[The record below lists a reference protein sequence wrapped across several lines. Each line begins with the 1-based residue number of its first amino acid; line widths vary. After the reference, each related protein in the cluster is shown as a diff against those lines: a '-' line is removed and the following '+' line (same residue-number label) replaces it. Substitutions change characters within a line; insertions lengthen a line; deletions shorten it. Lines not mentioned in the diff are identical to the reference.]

1 MATNTSHRPADDI
14 NRRIVD
20 SSEDCLKVLDLEGR
34 VTYINGAGVR
44 HLGLHSPADLLGRTW
59 LDSWQGE
66 ARQAA
71 QEALARARAGGR
83 GTFQGLHTTADGISK
98 WWEVVATPITDTNGA
113 VVQLLVVSRDLTDRL
128 REEAFYAGQHHVLE
142 MIASGAALEVILS
155 SLAHLFERQS
165 DNLRCSVV
173 LLEGNRLRH
182 GAAPSLPAAYV
193 RVIDGLTIGP
203 RAGSCGTAMYLA
215 QQVIVTDIFDDP
227 LWADYCEV
235 ARPFGFRAC
244 WSEPILSSQRTVL
257 GSFAIYADE
266 PRAPTREELHLMNI
280 AAHLAGVAIEQRQA
294 LRALHH
300 SEERNR
306 AMLRAIPDWMF
317 VTSADGTF
325 LDYHAKDPEK
335 LLAPPSVFMG
345 KSIPDILPPPV
356 ANALIRA
363 SALALEFDQP
373 EHLEYALGAEDQQRF
388 YEATVV
394 RCGSDKVLSIV
405 RDITDR
411 KQSEMDAS
419 AQHRELAHL
428 GRVAMLGELSGAL
441 AHELSQPL
449 AAILSNAQ
457 AAQRL
462 LDRSPLDL
470 TEVRAALEDIVSNDK
485 RAGAVINRLRA
496 LLKKDASVLQ
506 PVNLNEVTRE
516 VLDLAHSDLLLRR
529 VAVTTRFEPLM
540 PAVLGD
546 RIQLQQVILNL
557 VLNACDA
564 MAGVTPADRHLTI
577 ETHVLDGVVQVSV
590 SDCGTGLPA
599 SQLDAVFQPFVTF
612 KEGGLGLGLTI
623 SRSIVIAH
631 RGHIIAENNEHC
643 GATFRCSFPIASE

>member
-1 MATNTSHRPADDI
+1 MALNTSHRQADDI

-44 HLGLHSPADLLGRTW
+44 HLGLHSPADLLGRIW
-59 LDSWQGE
+59 LDTWQGE

-71 QEALARARAGGR
+71 QDALARARAGGR
-83 GTFQGLHTTADGISK
+83 GTFQGLHTTAEGVAK

-142 MIASGAALEVILS
+142 MIAAGAALEVILS
-155 SLAHLFERQS
+155 SLVHLLERQS
-165 DNLRCSVV
+165 DSLRCSVV

-193 RVIDGLTIGP
+193 RLIDGMTIGP

-215 QQVIVTDIFDDP
+215 QPVIVTDIFEDP
-227 LWADYCEV
+227 LWEDYREV

-266 PRAPTREELHLMNI
+266 PRPPSREELHLMNI
-280 AAHLAGVAIEQRQA
+280 AAHLAGIAIEQRQA
-294 LRALHH
+294 LQALHH

-345 KSIPDILPPPV
+345 KSIPDILPPQV

-363 SALALEFDQP
+363 SALALEFDQA
-373 EHLEYALGAEDQQRF
+373 EHLEYTLGPDEQQRF

-457 AAQRL
+457 AARRL
-462 LDRSPLDL
+462 LDRSPAGSDRGARG
-470 TEVRAALEDIVSNDK
+470 TRGHRQQRQASGRGHQSAACAAEKRRQRAAAGQPQRSDARSARSCAQRFAVAPGGRHDQVRAPDAPCAWRSHSTTAGHPQS
-485 RAGAVINRLRA
+485 RAECLRCDGRS
-496 LLKKDASVLQ
+496 DAGGSAPDHRDARPRWSRPGLGFGLRHRPPGQPAGCRIPAIRDLQ
-506 PVNLNEVTRE
+506 GRRARTGPDDQPIDRHRSPWPHHRGEQRG
-516 VLDLAHSDLLLRR
+516 LRR
-529 VAVTTRFEPLM
+529 DVP
-540 PAVLGD
+540 VLFSD
-546 RIQLQQVILNL
+546 RV
-557 VLNACDA
+557 
-564 MAGVTPADRHLTI
+564 
-577 ETHVLDGVVQVSV
+577 
-590 SDCGTGLPA
+590 
-599 SQLDAVFQPFVTF
+599 
-612 KEGGLGLGLTI
+612 
-623 SRSIVIAH
+623 
-631 RGHIIAENNEHC
+631 
-643 GATFRCSFPIASE
+643 